1 MTNIGQKIR
10 EAREYIGMTQEELAT
25 KMGYK
30 GKSSISKI
38 EAGVADI
45 PQSKVVEF
53 AKVLRTTTAF
63 LMGWEDDEA
72 DQRHFLNEDTMQMAQ
87 ELHDR
92 RDLRM
97 VFDSLR
103 NASPEDLKLAADLI
117 GRLVRK
123 DAE

>member
-1 MTNIGQKIR
+1 MRYKYEKDIITNIP
-10 EAREYIGMTQEELAT
+10 
-25 KMGYK
+25 
-30 GKSSISKI
+30 SDVI
-38 EAGVADI
+38 ERLSRA
-45 PQSKVVEF
+45 
-53 AKVLRTTTAF
+53 LNTTPAF